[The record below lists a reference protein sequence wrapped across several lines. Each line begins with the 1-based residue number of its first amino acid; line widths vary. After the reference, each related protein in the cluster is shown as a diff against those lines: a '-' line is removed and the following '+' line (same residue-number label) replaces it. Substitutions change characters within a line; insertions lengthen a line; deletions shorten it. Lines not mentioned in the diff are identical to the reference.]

1 MNLFHRLLC
10 LAPFSVL
17 AATAAT
23 GFDTTVSPFLKK
35 NCIGC
40 HNARQQSGNVNLSQY
55 KSLEDLKEHR
65 EIFEL
70 VLRKVSTGE
79 MPPAPL
85 PKPKA
90 AEAKLF
96 SGFLEKRFDQLDR
109 SAKPDP
115 GRVTAR
121 RLNRMEYNNTIRDL
135 LGVNF
140 QPAEDFPAD
149 DSGYGFDN
157 IGDVLTLSPILME
170 KYFNAAE
177 QIARKAIDT
186 EPLPKP
192 IKVAFNGGRVK
203 GRRANVIEISHVF
216 PAAGHYEVMAALA
229 GPSALTQPKPVE
241 LTYLVDGQSV
251 AVANA
256 ALVSSAALAG
266 KDKLPSATVK
276 FFVSTPGTKTLRVQ
290 FDPALIPN
298 ASQEVN
304 DKTLKDFALLVD
316 RAEIRGP
323 YDPVRTIPET
333 QKRLIA
339 CTPAAPECARNT
351 LSAIAGGAWRRPV
364 TSAEADKLMRV
375 FDAARKEGDSFEEG
389 IQAGLQA
396 ILVSPHFLF
405 RIERGSGVVD
415 PQGQESLTSYELAS
429 RLSYFLWSSTPDDT
443 LLRLAASKQLQ
454 RPAVLQ
460 AQVLRMLKDPRADA
474 LADGFAGQWLQY
486 RNLDLVRPDP
496 ERFPAW
502 KPELKAAMQEETRLV
517 FLDALR
523 SNLSVMSLLDSRSTF
538 LNETLAKHY
547 GIAGVTGKD
556 FRKVALPDG
565 RRGGILS
572 MGSVLTVSSYP
583 TRTSPV
589 IRGKWVLENILNA
602 PPPPPPPDVPLLD
615 EKTVGT
621 KMSLREQMKAHRS
634 NPTCSSCHARMD
646 VLGFGLENYDAI
658 GGWRERDGNFALD
671 VSGTLPSG
679 QSFSGPEA
687 LKRILAADPKPF
699 TSAFA
704 EKLMTFALGRGVE
717 RSDRLALNN
726 LLKATALQ
734 QNRMQSFILEI
745 VKSAPFQKRRPEA
758 PKS

>member
-1 MNLFHRLLC
+1 MNLLLRLFC
-10 LAPFSVL
+10 LATFSL
-17 AATAAT
+17 LTATAAAAAT
-23 GFDTTVSPFLKK
+23 GFDTTLSPFLKK

-40 HNARQQSGNVNLSQY
+40 HNSRQPSGNVNLMQY
-55 KSLEDLKEHR
+55 KTLEDLTEHR
-65 EIFEL
+65 EIFEI
-70 VLRKVSTGE
+70 VQRKVSTGE

-90 AEAKLF
+90 EEAKLF
-96 SGFLEKRFDQLDR
+96 IGFLEKHFDHLDR
-109 SAKPDP
+109 NAKPDP
-115 GRVTAR
+115 GRVSAR

-140 QPAEDFPAD
+140 QAAEDFPAD

-192 IKVAFNGGRVK
+192 TKVAFNAGRVK

-216 PAAGHYEVMAALA
+216 PAAGYYEVMAALA
-229 GPSALTQPKPVE
+229 GPSALTQPKSVE

-251 AVANA
+251 A
-256 ALVSSAALAG
+256 VSSAALAG
-266 KDKLPSATVK
+266 KDKLPSATAK

-290 FDPALIPN
+290 FNPALIPN
-298 ASQEVN
+298 AEQEVN

-323 YDPVRTIPET
+323 YDPVRTVPET

-339 CTPAAPECARNT
+339 FLPAAPDCARST
-351 LSAIAGGAWRRPV
+351 LSAIAGRAWRRPV
-364 TSAEADKLMRV
+364 TPSEGDKLMRV
-375 FDAARKEGDSFEEG
+375 FDAATKEGDSFEEG

-405 RIERGSGVVD
+405 RIERGSGLLD
-415 PQGQESLTSYELAS
+415 KQGQESLSAYELAS
-429 RLSYFLWSSTPDDT
+429 RLSYFLWSSTPDET
-443 LLRLAASKQLQ
+443 LLKLAAGKQLQ

-460 AQVLRMLKDPRADA
+460 AQVLRMLKDSKADA

-547 GIAGVTGKD
+547 GINGVTGKD

-615 EKTVGT
+615 EKSVGM

-634 NPTCSSCHARMD
+634 NPSCSSCHARMD

-671 VSGTLPSG
+671 VSGTLPNG

-704 EKLMTFALGRGVE
+704 EKLMTFALGRGIE
-717 RSDRLALNN
+717 RSDRPHLNN

-734 QNRMQSFILEI
+734 QNRMQSFILET